1 VRVSE
6 VPVDK
11 TAAEEKVGAVVS
23 IVTELASRF
32 VALVFPAA
40 SATVPER
47 SRRISV
53 PSLEQATVMVTEM
66 PLEAEGVKV
75 EQLAVP
81 WLAKSAAM
89 IPVTVSEKARV

>member
-1 VRVSE
+1 
-6 VPVDK
+6 
-11 TAAEEKVGAVVS
+11 
-23 IVTELASRF
+23 
-32 VALVFPAA
+32 
-40 SATVPER
+40 
-47 SRRISV
+47 V
-53 PSLEQATVMVTEM
+53 PSLEQVTVTVTEM